1 MGFWTVLAG
10 ALALVWLGVIVGWRL
25 AHRRAWLVPGPR
37 AGRSRG
43 LPPATLWAGATVLG
57 CGAML
62 LFVLL
67 ARTWQGDAPGAL
79 DQLAAD
85 AARAA
90 WSPAL
95 LPVVRA
101 VTHLADP
108 LTLWVVAVGIGAWLA
123 WRREPALLLAW
134 AAALGGNALLNPA
147 LKRAYERLRPP
158 ADLSG
163 LVAPGYSF
171 PSGHTSGAVVL
182 FGMLAYLAWR
192 LLPPRWHL
200 PAWMA
205 ALAAMLL
212 VGASRVWLQVHWLTD
227 VLAGLASGGAWL
239 AVCVAAAGAWHAR
252 PAPARSW

>member
-1 MGFWTVLAG
+1 MAFWAAWAA
-10 ALALVWLGVIVGWRL
+10 ALAVGWVLVFGVWRL

-37 AGRSRG
+37 PGEGRG
-43 LPPATLWAGATVLG
+43 LRPSRLWALAALSACLTVLLF
-57 CGAML
+57 L
-62 LFVLL
+62 LI
-67 ARTWQGDAPGAL
+67 ARTWQGDGPGPV
-79 DQLAAD
+79 DQLAAE

-95 LPVVRA
+95 APAVRA

-108 LTLWVVAVGIGAWLA
+108 LTLWAAAAVVGAWLA
-123 WRREPALLLAW
+123 WRREPVLLLTW

-147 LKRAYERLRPP
+147 LKRVFERLRPT

-163 LVAPGYSF
+163 LVAPGHSF

-200 PAWMA
+200 PAW
-205 ALAAMLL
+205 LAAVTLVLL
-212 VGASRVWLQVHWLTD
+212 VGASRIWLQAHWLSD

-239 AVCVAAAGAWHAR
+239 GVCVAAAGAWHAR
-252 PAPARSW
+252 VAPPGRR